1 MVIER
6 SGNNK
11 LVITLPDNMDGVAIQ
26 RIIDFFQ
33 YLDITA
39 KSKATQADADQL
51 AEEANAAWF
60 QARASRLKK

>member
-33 YLDITA
+33 YLDITS